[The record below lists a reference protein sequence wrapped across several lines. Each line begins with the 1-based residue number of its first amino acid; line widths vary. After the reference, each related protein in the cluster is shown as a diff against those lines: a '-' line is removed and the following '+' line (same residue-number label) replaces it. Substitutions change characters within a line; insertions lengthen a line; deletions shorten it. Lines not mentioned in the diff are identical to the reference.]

1 MGQQIGVLD
10 TLYNYLSPA
19 KEGDRFRLELVSFA
33 SPPPPKGGGF
43 RSDYPKLISQMKGSK
58 SRQ

>member
-19 KEGDRFRLELVSFA
+19 KEGDRFKLDLVSFT
-33 SPPPPKGGGF
+33 SPLSDNKDGGF
-43 RSDYPKLISQMKGSK
+43 RSGY
-58 SRQ
+58 